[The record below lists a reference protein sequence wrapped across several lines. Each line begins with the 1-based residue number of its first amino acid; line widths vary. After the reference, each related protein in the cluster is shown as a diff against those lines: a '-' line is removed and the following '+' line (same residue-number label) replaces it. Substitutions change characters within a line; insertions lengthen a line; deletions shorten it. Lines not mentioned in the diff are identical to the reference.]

1 MKLHFICFP
10 TEKQTR
16 TTRLADVLWCPRAT
30 HFCSRL
36 NTFATLWLAVDLTFS
51 NKQHEAHP
59 PLTPFRQIIIITP
72 TVNWNRT
79 LNETLLSPVTN
90 ATCSKLYIWTVFS
103 HHLAGNVC
111 KDLFFS
117 TETINCESK
126 WQYSSQPTLA
136 CCGHFSQPPLLFFC
150 LGLFFLKT
158 DSLSFS
164 SFLFFCPPCLTCAC
178 VSGDSRSHPSLL
190 RASAWRAQPPPLIPA
205 AGAAARVLPRI
216 WRGWATRRTNLW
228 TTTLR
233 ECGALI
239 LNRAS
244 RRPWPSIP
252 RVDAGRSSYPT
263 RERCMVS
270 RDVFA
275 LGLKYWV
282 SFNIHY

>member
-150 LGLFFLKT
+150 LGLFFWKQT
-158 DSLSFS
+158 VSLFPLFFS
-164 SFLFFCPPCLTCAC
+164 SVLLVWLALVYLGIPGLTLACSGRQLGEPNRHHWSQQLERQRESCRGYGEDERLGGQTCGQRRWGSVEPWYWTELPGGPGHLSPVWTQEDHLIRRGKDVWWVEMCLHW
-178 VSGDSRSHPSLL
+178 G
-190 RASAWRAQPPPLIPA
+190 
-205 AGAAARVLPRI
+205 
-216 WRGWATRRTNLW
+216 
-228 TTTLR
+228 
-233 ECGALI
+233 
-239 LNRAS
+239 
-244 RRPWPSIP
+244 
-252 RVDAGRSSYPT
+252 
-263 RERCMVS
+263 
-270 RDVFA
+270 
-275 LGLKYWV
+275 
-282 SFNIHY
+282 